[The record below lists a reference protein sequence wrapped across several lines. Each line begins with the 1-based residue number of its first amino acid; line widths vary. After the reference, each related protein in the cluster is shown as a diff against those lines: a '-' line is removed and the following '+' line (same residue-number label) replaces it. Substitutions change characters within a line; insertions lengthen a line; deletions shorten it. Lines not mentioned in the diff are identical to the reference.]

1 MYKHVARLFNNLPIH
16 QKLLLIS
23 TIPLASLILVSIV
36 AYINVQTF
44 SQDEERLNNLYLTQ
58 KTAAQYMRLV
68 VDIESGFQGYV
79 LTEDARDLKPYQEA
93 LEHLRGVEQ
102 DLKERLSESQQQHF
116 KDAEALVSQFVA
128 EKEALIRELQS
139 GRKSGRASVYQRR
152 ARKSAD
158 VRVSGLDGPAR

>member
-1 MYKHVARLFNNLPIH
+1 MYKRVARLFNNLPIH

-36 AYINVQTF
+36 TYVNVQTF

-58 KTAAQYMRLV
+58 KTAALYMRLV
-68 VDIESGFQGYV
+68 VDMESGFRGYV
-79 LTEDARDLKPYQEA
+79 LTEDVRDLKPYQEA
-93 LEHLRGVEQ
+93 LENLRGVEQ

-116 KDAEALVSQFVA
+116 KDAEALVRQIVA
-128 EKEALIRELQS
+128 EKETLIRELKL
-139 GRKSGRASVYQRR
+139 GRKSNALQCQRR

-158 VRVSGLDGPAR
+158 VRVSGLDGTAR

>member
-23 TIPLASLILVSIV
+23 TIPLASLILVSVV
-36 AYINVQTF
+36 AYVNVQSF

-68 VDIESGFQGYV
+68 VDIESGFRGYV

-93 LEHLRGVEQ
+93 LEHLREVEQ
-102 DLKERLSESQQQHF
+102 DLKERLSESQQEHF
-116 KDAEALVSQFVA
+116 KDAEALVTQFVA
-128 EKEALIRELQS
+128 EKEALIR
-139 GRKSGRASVYQRR
+139 GFNRAESR
-152 ARKSAD
+152 ACFSISKKGEDER
-158 VRVSGLDGPAR
+158 

>member
-36 AYINVQTF
+36 TYINVQTF

-68 VDIESGFQGYV
+68 VDIGEWFSRICV
-79 LTEDARDLKPYQEA
+79 DR
-93 LEHLRGVEQ
+93 RCS
-102 DLKERLSESQQQHF
+102 RSQ
-116 KDAEALVSQFVA
+116 A
-128 EKEALIRELQS
+128 
-139 GRKSGRASVYQRR
+139 
-152 ARKSAD
+152 
-158 VRVSGLDGPAR
+158 VSGGT